1 MKIGITTFGCDA
13 GKSGIGSYTMRL
25 LDAFNRNTA
34 GDAFEVLYH
43 PSEEAVWT
51 GSRDNLSRFP
61 VSDRVRNPVVN
72 VAWHQVALQ
81 LLVRSRGYQVV
92 FLPAGNRRVPVFS
105 TCPTVGTVHDFAQLH
120 IKGKYD
126 PARTVYQNQ
135 VLPFMIRQ
143 LTHVITISESSK
155 RDIMRH
161 ARVPEERITV
171 IPHGVDHAT
180 YRPRDR
186 GAALAA
192 LVEKFG
198 VRSPYILYISRIE
211 HPGKNH
217 VRLIEAFDMLKSKNG
232 LPHQLVLVG
241 SDWGRAEAVHDAA
254 ERSQYKND
262 ILFTGFASGSDLPGL
277 YAAADLFVF
286 PSLYEGFGMPI
297 LEAMAS
303 GVPVACSNISS
314 MPEVAGDAAVL
325 FHPHDASDIHSAMER
340 LLTNQA
346 LRLDTVRRG
355 LERARQYTWE
365 ACAEQTRAVLH
376 AAAAS

>member
-1 MKIGITTFGCDA
+1 MKVGITTFGCDA
-13 GKSGIGSYTMRL
+13 GKSGVGSYTMRL
-25 LDAFNRNTA
+25 LDAFNRDTS
-34 GDAFEVLYH
+34 GDEYEILYH
-43 PSEEAVWT
+43 PSEKATWIDGREQLGA
-51 GSRDNLSRFP
+51 FA
-61 VSDRVRNPVVN
+61 VSDRFRSPVVN
-72 VAWHQVALQ
+72 VAWHQLPLALAA
-81 LLVRSRGYQVV
+81 RKRGYDVL
-92 FLPAGNRRVPVFS
+92 FLPAGNRRVPVAS
-105 TCPTVGTVHDFAQLH
+105 ACPTVGTVHDFAQLH

-126 PARTVYQNQ
+126 PARTIYQNQ
-135 VLPFMIRQ
+135 VLPFMVRR

-155 RDIMRH
+155 HDIVRH
-161 ARVPEERITV
+161 ARVPDAKITV
-171 IPHGVDHAT
+171 IPHGVDHET

-192 LVEKFG
+192 LAEKFCI
-198 VRSPYILYISRIE
+198 RSPYILYISRIE

-217 VRLIEAFDMLKSKNG
+217 VRLIEAFNMVKKNNG

-241 SDWGRAEAVHDAA
+241 SDWGRAEAVHEEA
-254 ERSQYKND
+254 EKSPYKDD
-262 ILFTGFASGSDLPGL
+262 IVFTGFASGADLPHL
-277 YAAADLFVF
+277 YAAADLFIF

-325 FHPHDASDIHSAMER
+325 FHPHDAADIHSAMER

-355 LERARQYTWE
+355 LERARLYTWE
-365 ACAEQTRAVLH
+365 RCAEQTRAVLR
-376 AAAAS
+376 AAAGT